1 MPDSSSEHVPRVDYD
16 AIAADYHDRYQH
28 NSMPGI
34 AAWLTAL
41 AQRHSGA
48 RVLEV
53 GCGTGRWLA
62 ELRPHAGWVAGLDR
76 SPGMLGHARAE
87 YGALPLTCGAARRLP
102 FPPASFDFVV
112 SVHALHHFDDPV
124 GFTQEASRVLRPG
137 GMLALVGMVR
147 PESPGGWYVY
157 QYFEGT
163 YERDRDRY
171 PAWKSLMG
179 WLVDAGFETV
189 EGRVVEYVEHSHA
202 GRAVLDDPF
211 LAKHA
216 TSQLSLLS
224 DEAYERGMSRIRE
237 AVAVAEA
244 ADEPLVFPTSI
255 RMRMLIG
262 TLPG

>member
-1 MPDSSSEHVPRVDYD
+1 MPDSSQHVPRVDYD
-16 AIAADYHDRYQH
+16 AIAADYHNRYEH

-48 RVLEV
+48 YVLEV

-62 ELRPHAGWVAGLDR
+62 QVRPHAGWVAGLDR
-76 SPGMLGHARAE
+76 SPGMLRHAHTE
-87 YGALPLTCGAARRLP
+87 YGMLPLICGAARRLP
-102 FPPASFDFVV
+102 FPTASFDVV
-112 SVHALHHFDDPV
+112 MSVHALHHFDDPMD
-124 GFTQEASRVLRPG
+124 FMREAVRVLRPG
-137 GMLALVGMVR
+137 GVLALVGMVR
-147 PESPGGWYVY
+147 PGSPDDWYVY
-157 QYFEGT
+157 QYFEGA
-163 YERDRDRY
+163 YETDRARF
-171 PAWKSLMG
+171 PAWDSLMG

-189 EGRVVEYVEHSHA
+189 EGRVVEYVEHSHE

-224 DEAYERGMSRIRE
+224 NEAYERGMSRIRE

-262 TLPG
+262 TLAD